1 MFVPYIPTVWVVAEA
16 IGLLLLYALG
26 IGVSVVLV
34 ALFIGF
40 NFDVDRLIR
49 KFRKTK
55 PERGE

>member
-1 MFVPYIPTVWVVAEA
+1 MFVPYIPTVWVVTEA

-49 KFRKTK
+49 KFRNIK